1 MSTFQNAAAYERY
14 MGGWSRAAGESFLD
28 WLALPPGLRWLDV
41 GCGSGAFTALLAER
55 AAPAELHGIDRAPA
69 MLAHARDRLRENVQL
84 HEGDATALPFA
95 TARFDVAVMPLV
107 IVFIDDPG
115 RAVAEMR
122 RVVRPG
128 GTVATYIWDLP
139 QGFPYY
145 TAFAILRTSASCPTA
160 PPQTKA
166 PRCRN
171 CRRCGNAPDC
181 KTSLPL
187 PLACASATRILPLT
201 GRHCRTAPASANASP
216 PCRQRYGKTCM
227 MRCVRA
233 CPSPLTAALP
243 LPPAPMRYADATPAC
258 RCRNFTRMT
267 QVRL

>member
-14 MGGWSRAAGESFLD
+14 MSGWSRAAGEPFLD
-28 WLALPPGLRWLDV
+28 WLALPRGLRWIDV

-55 AAPAELHGIDRAPA
+55 AAPAELHGIDRSAA

-95 TARFDVAVMPLV
+95 AARFDVAVMPLV
-107 IVFIDDPG
+107 IVFIDDPD

-145 TAFAILRTSASCPTA
+145 TAFAILRDLGVLPDRAAPDDSTELPQLQALWQAAGLQNVETAAFDVSHRYPDFAAYWQALQDSASIGERFA
-160 PPQTKA
+160 A
-166 PRCRN
+166 L
-171 CRRCGNAPDC
+171 
-181 KTSLPL
+181 SE
-187 PLACASATRILPLT
+187 ATRQSVRDALRARLPAAADGSITLAA
-201 GRHCRTAPASANASP
+201 RAHA
-216 PCRQRYGKTCM
+216 
-227 MRCVRA
+227 VRGV
-233 CPSPLTAALP
+233 CP
-243 LPPAPMRYADATPAC
+243 
-258 RCRNFTRMT
+258 
-267 QVRL
+267 

>member
-1 MSTFQNAAAYERY
+1 

-55 AAPAELHGIDRAPA
+55 TAAAELHGLDREPA
-69 MLAHARDRLRENVQL
+69 MLTHARDRLRESVQL

-95 TARFDVAVMPLV
+95 AARFDVAVMPLV

-145 TAFAILRTSASCPTA
+145 TAFAILRDLGVLPDRAAADESTA
-160 PPQTKA
+160 LPQLQA
-166 PRCRN
+166 LWQRA
-171 CRRCGNAPDC
+171 GLQDV
-181 KTSLPL
+181 
-187 PLACASATRILPLT
+187 ATAAFT
-201 GRHCRTAPASANASP
+201 V
-216 PCRQRYGKTCM
+216 RQRYPDFAAYWQALQDSASIGE
-227 MRCVRA
+227 RF
-233 CPSPLTAALP
+233 AALP
-243 LPPAPMRYADATPAC
+243 EAARQNVRDALRDRLPVAADGSITLAA
-258 RCRNFTRMT
+258 RAHA
-267 QVRL
+267 VRGVCP